1 MKLMVIGHTDAVR
14 GFALVGVQGRVAAT
28 VEEVNTALDEALR
41 DASIGI
47 ILITDDAAALVRER
61 MNRLAARA
69 AVPLVMQIPGPG
81 GPQADQQALSEMIRR
96 TTGIRL

>member
-28 VEEVNTALDEALR
+28 AEEVNAALDEALR
-41 DASIGI
+41 DAGIGI
-47 ILITDDAAALVRER
+47 ILITDAAAALVRER
-61 MNRLAARA
+61 VNRLAARTA
-69 AVPLVMQIPGPG
+69 IPLVMQIPGPG
-81 GPQADQQALSEMIRR
+81 GPQADQQNLSEMIRR

>member
-1 MKLMVIGHTDAVR
+1 MKLMVIGHADAVR
-14 GFALVGVQGRVAAT
+14 GFALVGVQGRIAAT
-28 VEEVNTALDEALR
+28 AEEVNTALDEALR

-47 ILITDDAAALVRER
+47 ILITDDAAALVRQR
-61 MNRLAARA
+61 VDRLAART

-81 GPQADQQALSEMIRR
+81 GPQADQQALSDMIQR